1 MGLILFYPTPVFEK
15 EDAMPEDF
23 NQKLEKWIIGYSNT
37 NEESKN
43 WSKQYYGAGFTS
55 FGNDQKLHEKEED
68 FSELAKGLLPHVKEF
83 LTHIKAI
90 PPTTIECNDM
100 WCTIN
105 RPMSGHPR
113 HIHPLSA
120 VSGTYY
126 VNADKDRGNL
136 QIHDP
141 YDNRAMGMMF
151 ESESPLAF
159 DTYTL
164 EVKSKKVILFPGWV
178 SHSVQ
183 QNLSNKDRI
192 GVSFNYRVYYDNPD
206 PIKGTNEP
214 PPSY

>member
-1 MGLILFYPTPVFEK
+1 MGLLLYYPTPVYEK

-23 NQKLEKWIIGYSNT
+23 NQRLEKKIIDYSKS
-37 NEESKN
+37 NEEAKN
-43 WSKQYYGAGFTS
+43 WSKQFYGAGFTS
-55 FGNDQKLHEKEED
+55 YGSDPRLHEKEEV

-90 PPTTIECNDM
+90 PPTTIKCYDM

-105 RPMSGHPR
+105 RPTTGHPR

-126 VNADKDRGNL
+126 VNADKDRGCLN
-136 QIHDP
+136 IHDP
-141 YDNRAMGMMF
+141 YDNRAMGIMF
-151 ESESPLAF
+151 EPDSPLAH
-159 DTYTL
+159 DTSTL

-183 QNLSNKDRI
+183 QNSSNKDRI
-192 GVSFNYRVYYDNPD
+192 GVSFNYRVFYDNPGAGA
-206 PIKGTNEP
+206 PVLIP
-214 PPSY
+214 